1 MDTIKL
7 PLLAIRSTLPGFSR
21 SVPVVYA
28 FAVDAQITGGE
39 VGHGLRQQLVFD
51 FQHACGQ
58 GVGGVGI
65 VYGHGALGDDGATIE
80 LGGNEVYGAAREAA
94 AFVDGALVGVRAGK
108 GGQQGGMNIDGLIGE
123 AAAKLG
129 RENAHIAGKQHKVGR
144 VAGHEFQHGL
154 VEIGAAGEVF
164 GIEGGGMDAL
174 LCRPGQPG
182 GLGIVGE
189 HGGDVQIGDIG
200 LHHGLHIAAAAGN
213 EDDGFGHGV
222 II

>member
-1 MDTIKL
+1 MH
-7 PLLAIRSTLPGFSR
+7 
-21 SVPVVYA
+21 A
-28 FAVDAQITGGE
+28 FAVNAQITGGE

-51 FQHACGQ
+51 FQHARGQ
-58 GVGGVGI
+58 GIGSIGI
-65 VYGHGALGDDGATIE
+65 VYGHGALGDDGTAIE
-80 LGGNEVYGAAREAA
+80 LGGNEVHGAAREAA
-94 AFVDGALVGVRAGK
+94 AFVDGALMGMQAGES
-108 GGQQGGMNIDGLIGE
+108 GQQGGMDVDGLIGK

-129 RENAHIAGKQHKVGR
+129 REDAHITGEQYKVGR
-144 VAGHEFQHGL
+144 VAGHEFKHGL

-174 LCRPGQPG
+174 LCRPGQAG
-182 GLGIVGE
+182 GLGVVGE

>member
-1 MDTIKL
+1 M
-7 PLLAIRSTLPGFSR
+7 PLLAIRSTLPGFAR
-21 SVPVVYA
+21 STPVMYA
-28 FAVDAQITGGE
+28 FTVDAQITGGE
-39 VGHGLRQQLVFD
+39 VGHGLRQQLMFD
-51 FQHACGQ
+51 FQHTRGQ
-58 GVGGVGI
+58 GIGGVEI
-65 VYGHGALGDDGATIE
+65 VYGHGALGDDGAAIE

-94 AFVDGALVGVRAGK
+94 AFVDGALVGVQAGE
-108 GGQQGGMNIDGLIGE
+108 GGQQGGMDINGSIGE

-129 RENAHIAGKQHKVGR
+129 REDAHIAGKQHKVGH
-144 VAGHEFQHGL
+144 VAGHEFEHGL

-174 LCRPGQPG
+174 LRRPSQAG

-189 HGGDVQIGDIG
+189 YGGDVQIGDIG
-200 LHHGLHIAAAAGN
+200 LYHGLHIAAAAGN

>member
-1 MDTIKL
+1 MH
-7 PLLAIRSTLPGFSR
+7 
-21 SVPVVYA
+21 A
-28 FAVDAQITGGE
+28 FAVNAQITGGE

-51 FQHACGQ
+51 FQHARGQ
-58 GVGGVGI
+58 GIGSIGI
-65 VYGHGALGDDGATIE
+65 VYGHGALGDDGAAIE
-80 LGGNEVYGAAREAA
+80 LGGNEVHGAAREAA
-94 AFVDGALVGVRAGK
+94 AFVDGALMGMQAGES
-108 GGQQGGMNIDGLIGE
+108 GQQGGMDVDGLIGK

-129 RENAHIAGKQHKVGR
+129 REDAHITGEQYKVGR
-144 VAGHEFQHGL
+144 VAGHEFEHGL

-174 LCRPGQPG
+174 LCRPGQAR
-182 GLGIVGE
+182 GLGVVGK

-200 LHHGLHIAAAAGN
+200 LDHGLHIAAAAGN